1 MAGRIRDQQAGE
13 ALKVH
18 EIISGGPPMSV
29 AALDGDSSALHAQ
42 CARELGAGLLTLPD
56 KPDEGPEATLQAL
69 WRAAAG
75 KPVPVRRALEGALP
89 NLDRE
94 GRQRL
99 RGLVRARLGGTPL
112 AHLVGLEDFMGV
124 EFLAS
129 AEALIPR
136 RETELL
142 GFAAL
147 ARLRTILE
155 RRTEALVVDVCT
167 GCGNLALALA
177 AHEPRCRV
185 YGSDL
190 DAAAV
195 ALARRNAQHL
205 ALEDRVSFRE
215 GDLLQPFDE
224 PAIRG
229 RTDLLL
235 CNPPYISSA
244 KVDTMPGEISGH
256 EPRLAFDGGP
266 FGIRILHRIVN
277 EAPGFLV
284 PGGWLGIEVGLGQGP
299 ATARRMQSRGYTE
312 VIPVCDG
319 NGAIRALLACAGTN
333 ATPAPGTD

>member
-1 MAGRIRDQQAGE
+1 
-13 ALKVH
+13 V
-18 EIISGGPPMSV
+18 S
-29 AALDGDSSALHAQ
+29 AAITLDSDCSALHAQ
-42 CARELGAGLLTLPD
+42 CARELAEGLRTLPD

-75 KPVPVRRALEGALP
+75 HPVPVRRALEGPLP

-94 GRQRL
+94 AQQRL
-99 RGLVRARLGGTPL
+99 RGLIRARLAGTPL
-112 AHLVGLEDFMGV
+112 AHLVGLEEFMGIDL
-124 EFLAS
+124 LATS
-129 AEALIPR
+129 EALIPR

-147 ARLRTILE
+147 ERLRAILHDQA
-155 RRTEALVVDVCT
+155 EAIVVDVCT

-190 DAAAV
+190 DAGAV
-195 ALARRNAQHL
+195 ALAQRNAQHL
-205 ALEDRVSFRE
+205 GLAERVSFRA
-215 GDLLQPFDE
+215 GDLLEPFDE

-244 KVDTMPGEISGH
+244 KVDTMPDEIAGH

-277 EAPGFLV
+277 EAPAFLV
-284 PGGWLGIEVGLGQGP
+284 PKGWLGIEVGLGQGP
-299 ATARRMQSRGYTE
+299 ATSRRMQARGYSE
-312 VIPVCDG
+312 VVPVCDES
-319 NGAIRALLACAGTN
+319 GAIRALLARSR
-333 ATPAPGTD
+333 